1 MSRVLQFV
9 VLSCSVAVAAQT
21 SGGSIGSGGLTGGSS
36 GTGSTGSSGSRSTG
50 SSGFGSSGSS
60 DFNKKT
66 PSGTRTSGSS
76 GPSTSDAEW
85 RRVREELF
93 RASHREA
100 GAPALNDGEQARLTQ
115 VQVKMRSSFQDLNK
129 PSRLDADLFSLLL
142 SAFLGFFAFIFSSNF
157 FENATFQLP
166 AVLQPRFATVRRVS
180 IAFDWNARRAVQG
193 ALKALA
199 EEPIG
204 DDRQRRDFVVN
215 LANELQTHSRSAR
228 YLFISEEH
236 DTPHEAQRLIERE
249 ASTLRARYTVETA
262 GRSKKTARVFA
273 RPIEGNGLIVV
284 TVLLGYTRKL
294 PLRHAW
300 THVDQALRQLR
311 TSPPV
316 QMLEVVWS
324 PSEENDRLSSAEL
337 EVLYPEL
344 EPLDARLGRTSCQSC
359 AAVYALELEKC
370 PSCGSTDAVRVTG
383 PGAPAC
389 PYCGVAMPG
398 HETQCQSCNAFVVT
412 QPTERSS

>member
-36 GTGSTGSSGSRSTG
+36 GTGSTDSRSKG

-60 DFNKKT
+60 DFFKKT
-66 PSGTRTSGSS
+66 SSGTRPSGSS
-76 GPSTSDAEW
+76 GQSTSDQEL
-85 RRVREELF
+85 RRLGEEFF

-100 GAPALNDGEQARLTQ
+100 GAPALNDEEQARVTQ
-115 VQVKMRSSFQDLNK
+115 VQVKPRSLLHDFNK
-129 PSRLDADLFSLLL
+129 PSRLDADLFSLFL
-142 SAFLGFFAFIFSSNF
+142 SAILGFFAFIFSSNF
-157 FENATFQLP
+157 FENAKFQMP
-166 AVLQPRFATVRRVS
+166 AVLQPRFATFRRVS

-228 YLFISEEH
+228 YLHVSEEQGAPYEIQRRI
-236 DTPHEAQRLIERE
+236 DAEAT
-249 ASTLRARYTVETA
+249 SLRARYSVETA
-262 GRSKKTARVFA
+262 GRSKKTVRVFA

-284 TVLLGYTRKL
+284 TVLVGYTRKL

-300 THVDQALRQLR
+300 THVDQALRMLR
-311 TSPPV
+311 TGPPV

-324 PSEENDRLSSAEL
+324 PSEDNDRLSSAEL

-344 EPLDARLGRTSCQSC
+344 VPLDARLGRTSCQSC

-370 PSCGSTDAVRVTG
+370 PSCGSTDAARVKG

-389 PYCGVAMPG
+389 PYCGAAMPG
-398 HETQCQSCNAFVVT
+398 HETQCQSCSAFVVT
-412 QPTERSS
+412 QPTERPS